1 MLENPLFMPVT
12 LGVLAVMNLLALLL
26 LVRLSSRVSRLA
38 RALAPPPQVVSE
50 REAREEIP
58 AASAGAFEAFLDE
71 DPARRELP
79 KKDQFAA
86 FRRWR
91 AEKGLNWRA
100 PADPG

>member
-1 MLENPLFMPVT
+1 MFENPLFVPVT
-12 LGVLAVMNLLALLL
+12 LGLLAVLNLLALVL

-38 RALAPPPQVVSE
+38 RALAPVPEVVPE

-58 AASAGAFEAFLDE
+58 AASAGAFEAFLAE

>member
-1 MLENPLFMPVT
+1 MLENPQFVPVT
-12 LGVLAVMNLLALLL
+12 LGALAVLNLLMLVL

-38 RALAPPPQVVSE
+38 PPPQVVPD
-50 REAREEIP
+50 RDAREEIP
-58 AASAGAFEAFLDE
+58 AVSAGAFEAFLAE

>member
-1 MLENPLFMPVT
+1 MIEDPLFVPVT
-12 LGVLAVMNLLALLL
+12 LGVLAVLNLLALAL
-26 LVRLSSRVSRLA
+26 LVRLSSRVSNLA
-38 RALAPPPQVVSE
+38 RAVAPVP
-50 REAREEIP
+50 EAVPEREEIP
-58 AASAGAFEAFLDE
+58 AASAGAFEAFLAE